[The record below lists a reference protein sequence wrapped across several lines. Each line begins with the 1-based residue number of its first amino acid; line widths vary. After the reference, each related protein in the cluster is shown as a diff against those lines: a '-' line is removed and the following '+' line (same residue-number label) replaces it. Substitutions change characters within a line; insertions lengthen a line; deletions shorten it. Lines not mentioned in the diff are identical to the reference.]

1 MKHLPL
7 SKIVKKGAMLL
18 CMMAVMSFMSFVY
31 AQQGGLPQA
40 PQQQEV
46 KEDYSQEELQQF
58 IQANE
63 EVAKVQQEGEQ
74 EMIKS
79 IEEGGLDVD
88 TFNEILMAR
97 QNPDAEVNASEE
109 ELEKFGQI
117 SQEIIK
123 VQQGLQQEVV
133 KAVEDTGMDINKY
146 SEMMIAYQNS
156 PKVQEEVNSLL
167 EPTDSDQ

>member
-7 SKIVKKGAMLL
+7 NKIAKKGMMLL
-18 CMMAVMSFMSFVY
+18 SMMTVMSFVSFVY

-40 PQQQEV
+40 PQQQEI
-46 KEDYSQEELQQF
+46 KEDYSKDELQNF

-63 EVAKVQQEGEQ
+63 EVAKVQQKGEQ
-74 EMIKS
+74 EMIKA

-97 QNPDAEVNASEE
+97 QNPEAEMTASEE
-109 ELEKFGQI
+109 QLEKFGQI
-117 SQEIIK
+117 SQEIIQ
-123 VQQGLQQEVV
+123 VQQELQQEVV
-133 KAVEDTGMDINKY
+133 KAVEETGMDINKY

-167 EPTDSDQ
+167 EPTDTDQ